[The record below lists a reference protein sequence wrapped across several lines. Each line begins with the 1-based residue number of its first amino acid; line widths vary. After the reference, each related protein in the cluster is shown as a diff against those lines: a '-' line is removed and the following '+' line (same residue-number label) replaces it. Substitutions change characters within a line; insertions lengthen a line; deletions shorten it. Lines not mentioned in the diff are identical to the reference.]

1 MEFMNSY
8 KHLEKICGEIF
19 NDKRCVSAYID
30 EMIKNPNGSF
40 YVEGWNSDLK
50 QLKHYRWVRN
60 KIVHEF
66 DCYEEDLCDIDDI
79 RWLEDFYSRIM
90 NQTDPLALY
99 AQSISS
105 QSSKSVKSAH
115 NHESIHKSVNNN
127 TYDTQH
133 GKDNRSSCKYEQN
146 LFLLACCA
154 IIVVAVIFLTCK
166 YR

>member
-1 MEFMNSY
+1 MAAGFSRFCIVRY
-8 KHLEKICGEIF
+8 LIALKALFLKKFPCKTVDFIF
-19 NDKRCVSAYID
+19 CILIWKSRTCISAAAVFLPETVPKRSSLFNV
-30 EMIKNPNGSF
+30 
-40 YVEGWNSDLK
+40 
-50 QLKHYRWVRN
+50 
-60 KIVHEF
+60 
-66 DCYEEDLCDIDDI
+66 DLCDIDDI

-133 GKDNRSSCKYEQN
+133 GKDYRLSSKHKQN
-146 LFLLACCA
+146 LFLLACCT